1 VTGYKP
7 LPTRLRARLVR
18 TTADRMAAHRKL
30 DRHRDDLYGLGR
42 GAGVGRGRG
51 IGVGLAVGEG
61 VNVGV
66 GVAVGVEVGVGVAVG
81 VTVGVSVAVGV
92 GVGVAQGVSM
102 YCWLSLLGVPTPE
115 LPATA

>member
-1 VTGYKP
+1 MAVE
-7 LPTRLRARLVR
+7 LRVADRIADCVR
-18 TTADRMAAHRKL
+18 FAVTTAARMTACRKSGQ
-30 DRHRDDLYGLGR
+30 RRDDLYALGR

-66 GVAVGVEVGVGVAVG
+66 GVAVGVG
-81 VTVGVSVAVGV
+81 VGV

-102 YCWLSLLGVPTPE
+102 YCWLSLLGVPTAE